1 MRSLVKALVITLVVG
16 FVGAQF
22 MPDVI
27 HVPKGWPRFPRV
39 EVVHEHPGALP
50 PPAPV
55 VPTPAPVAAAPETV
69 AAPPPPVAVAA
80 PAIDAEKAARDAKRA
95 AARRAKLKA
104 KAHELPEEDGWN
116 ATEPTAMIVP
126 VHITTEVELSGDSER
141 TPTPPV
147 PEPKAG
153 EDWPVVCGQVVDAA
167 GAGVDGASVSI
178 ESTDITER
186 TDKNGRFCVV
196 SPTRKITLLVGADG
210 RESVRYAVEL
220 EGHTTQVNVT
230 LR

>member
-1 MRSLVKALVITLVVG
+1 MRRSIVRSVVKALVITLLVG

-22 MPDVI
+22 MPEVI
-27 HVPKGWPRFPRV
+27 HAPKGWHFPKI
-39 EVVHEHPGALP
+39 EVVHEGAAPAPLPAP
-50 PPAPV
+50 PPPV
-55 VPTPAPVAAAPETV
+55 VAAPRDTV
-69 AAPPPPVAVAA
+69 PAPPPPVAVA
-80 PAIDAEKAARDAKRA
+80 PPPEPVTPKHVTRHAKP
-95 AARRAKLKA
+95 KPKS
-104 KAHELPEEDGWN
+104 ELPEEDSWN
-116 ATEPTAMIVP
+116 ASEPTAMIVP
-126 VHITTEVELSGDSER
+126 VHITTEIELSGDSER

-220 EGHTTQVNVT
+220 EGHTTQVSVT